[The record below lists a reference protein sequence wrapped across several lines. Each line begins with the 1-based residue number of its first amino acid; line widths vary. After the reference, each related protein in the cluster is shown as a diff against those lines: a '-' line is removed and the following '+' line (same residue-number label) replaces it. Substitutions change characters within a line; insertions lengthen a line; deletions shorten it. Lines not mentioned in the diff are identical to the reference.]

1 MGTNGCYSLKAGGK
15 TTLGLGVCLDSSTG
29 RGPGCGWTKEEN
41 ICSTVHC
48 AEQSLQDLPDQVLGS
63 VSVPT
68 CSPHPHVPHHGWS
81 WRKIWR
87 VARPREMQPAA
98 TWWWVLSVLPEGC
111 REGRPGSC
119 STKINRESVVLD
131 EVGLFSHSNTVP
143 QVSGSEV
150 SRKQDG
156 YSTFSFLQQPVK
168 QKRSGAVTHTGSV
181 LVWNKTR
188 DVPDGVGAAWK
199 ASVPSLF

>member
-1 MGTNGCYSLKAGGK
+1 
-15 TTLGLGVCLDSSTG
+15 
-29 RGPGCGWTKEEN
+29 
-41 ICSTVHC
+41 
-48 AEQSLQDLPDQVLGS
+48 
-63 VSVPT
+63 
-68 CSPHPHVPHHGWS
+68 
-81 WRKIWR
+81 
-87 VARPREMQPAA
+87 
-98 TWWWVLSVLPEGC
+98 VLPEGC

-181 LVWNKTR
+181 LV
-188 DVPDGVGAAWK
+188 
-199 ASVPSLF
+199 